1 MIKCTGCGSTLQFE
15 DKNKEGYIDESLID
29 SAKYC
34 KRCFRLKNYGE
45 AFVSNNSFNYNLMF
59 SKIDPECLILH
70 FVDIFDIYNIS
81 KLDINNKK
89 ILVITKRDI
98 MLKTMN
104 EKKLVEN
111 LKNMYQDY
119 INIIIISSKKNYNF
133 DNILDLINK
142 YCNNKEVYIIGSSNS
157 GKSTFI
163 NRFAKDYSSE
173 ISGIVTSY
181 MPNTTID
188 VISIK
193 INDDITLMDT
203 PGFILEN
210 SILNYTP
217 EEEMQKIIPKVEMKP
232 RIFQTK
238 SKCSFF
244 VDKYCRI
251 DYLDDYLND
260 FLFLV
265 SNDINVEK
273 RRMDSINNEY
283 DEYKATRIKLNRGE
297 DLIVNGLLIFRCS
310 NECNLNIYVID
321 NKLINIKEKI
331 F

>member
-1 MIKCTGCGSTLQFE
+1 MIKCTGCGSTLQYT
-15 DKNKEGYIDESLID
+15 DKDKEGYIDESLID
-29 SAKYC
+29 TAKYC

-45 AFVSNNSFNYNLMF
+45 AFVSNNSFDYNLML
-59 SKIDPECLILH
+59 SKIDLGCLILQ

-98 MLKTMN
+98 MLKTMS
-104 EKKLVEN
+104 ETRLIEN
-111 LKNMYQDY
+111 LKKIYSDY
-119 INIIIISSKKNYNF
+119 IDIIIISSKKNYNF
-133 DNILDLINK
+133 DNILNLINK
-142 YCNNKEVYIIGSSNS
+142 HYNNKEVYVIGSSNS

-173 ISGIVTSY
+173 TSEIVTSY

-210 SILNYTP
+210 SILNYVS
-217 EEEMQKIIPKVEMKP
+217 EDEMKIIIPKVEMKP
-232 RIFQTK
+232 RIFQTNG
-238 SKCSFF
+238 KCSFF

-251 DYLDDYLND
+251 DYLDDYIND

-265 SNDINVEK
+265 SNNIDVE
-273 RRMDSINNEY
+273 RRRIDSISNAY
-283 DEYKATRIKLNRGE
+283 SKYKEKSIILNRNE
-297 DLIVNGLLIFRCS
+297 DLVINGLLIFRCS
-310 NECNLNIYVID
+310 NKCNLKIYVID
-321 NKLINIKEKI
+321 NKLVNIKEKI